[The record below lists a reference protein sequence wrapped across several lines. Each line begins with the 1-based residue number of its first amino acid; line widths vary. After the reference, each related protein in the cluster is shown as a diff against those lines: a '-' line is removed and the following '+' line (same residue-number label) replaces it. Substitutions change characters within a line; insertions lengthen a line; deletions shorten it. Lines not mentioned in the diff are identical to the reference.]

1 MKLEETRVDACPFH
15 SRRRLRRH
23 YYYRVL
29 HHHHHQR
36 CYLRHLPLL
45 SRMHNTPATDSSG
58 RFIAT
63 LCLFIHRYT
72 AKQPLWCKS
81 GLSVLY
87 LPLLFRGNVCF
98 PRTSV
103 IFTEEKKYIAILRQ
117 ISSAWTNRVRLPLK
131 LRDLVRL

>member
-1 MKLEETRVDACPFH
+1 MKLEEMRVDACPFH

-23 YYYRVL
+23 YYYHVL

-36 CYLRHLPLL
+36 CHLRHLPLL
-45 SRMHNTPATDSSG
+45 SRMHNTPATDSFG

-72 AKQPLWCKS
+72 AKQPLWCKN
-81 GLSVLY
+81 GLYVLY
-87 LPLLFRGNVCF
+87 LPFRGNVHF

-103 IFTEEKKYIAILRQ
+103 IFTEGEKIRCD
-117 ISSAWTNRVRLPLK
+117 SSARTNRIRLPLK
-131 LRDLVRL
+131 IAQSGSII